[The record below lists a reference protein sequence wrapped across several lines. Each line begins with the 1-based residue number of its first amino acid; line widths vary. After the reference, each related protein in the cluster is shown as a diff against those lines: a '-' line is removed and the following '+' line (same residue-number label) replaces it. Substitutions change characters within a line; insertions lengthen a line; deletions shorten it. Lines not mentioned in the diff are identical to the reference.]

1 MNKALFILLFFTG
14 VLMANALPKHYEKT
28 LENGLKVVVIPLENH
43 SNVIATNIFYRVG
56 SRNEIMGK
64 SGIAHMLE
72 HLNFKSSKNLKAGE
86 FDQIIKRFG
95 GTTNASTGLDYT
107 HYYIKSSTKN
117 LDKSL
122 ELFSEL
128 MQNLA
133 LKDEE
138 FQPERNVVAE
148 ERRWRTENDPFGYL
162 YFRLFNT
169 AYTYHPYHW
178 TPIGFMA
185 DIENWTI
192 EDIRSFHKIY
202 YQPKN
207 AIVVV
212 SGDIQPE
219 IVFQSV
225 EKHFNTIKNQADLPT
240 FYQKEPPQDGPRR
253 AIVKKE
259 SEVEMVAIAF
269 KTPPFN
275 HKDQLALDMLS
286 FILGSGKSSQLN
298 RNIVEKNRL
307 ASSIYVRN
315 MDTIDDG
322 IFFILGIAN
331 PNINAKKVETGILD
345 QIEKLQR
352 GDISDN
358 EIAKVKKNLLSS
370 FVYSIESS
378 SSIASLFG
386 SYYAKGDITPLLEFE
401 EKLQKI
407 TKQDIIAVANR
418 YFTKNVRTT
427 LILKK

>member
-1 MNKALFILLFFTG
+1 
-14 VLMANALPKHYEKT
+14 MANALPKHYEKT